1 MCDLSF
7 EILFFSYQCAQR
19 RFLIEYHTIDC
30 LNELKFCYCSSI
42 LFKPCW
48 LFDNNGS
55 HNGVI
60 MLNTILENNL
70 GIMDG
75 NYLLDF
81 HLFLKNRSSK
91 L

>member
-7 EILFFSYQCAQR
+7 EILFLVYTAEVFDWVSHDWLFEWAQV
-19 RFLIEYHTIDC
+19 
-30 LNELKFCYCSSI
+30 CYCSSI

-48 LFDNNGS
+48 LFDDNGS

-81 HLFLKNRSSK
+81 HLF
-91 L
+91 